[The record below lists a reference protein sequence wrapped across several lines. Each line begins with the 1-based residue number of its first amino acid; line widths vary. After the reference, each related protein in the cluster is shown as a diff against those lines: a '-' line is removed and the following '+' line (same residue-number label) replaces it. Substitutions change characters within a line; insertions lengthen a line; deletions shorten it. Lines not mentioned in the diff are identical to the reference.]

1 MSDNVSDIDIKLTHK
16 PIALSIPWPFR
27 YYEHSTINK
36 SINNKVN
43 KNHKPVKD
51 LFELLTWQQVSLAFL
66 ERNMTSM
73 TKPIYDVR
81 KGESI
86 LEISIGVWYT
96 IPSLTC
102 LINIISFVFIDGDD
116 VSDLIYLAFFLY
128 DQVWTFKFNW
138 KSLMTIIA
146 FCGID
151 RTI

>member
-1 MSDNVSDIDIKLTHK
+1 MSDNVSDIDIKRTHK

-27 YYEHSTINK
+27 YYKHSTINK
-36 SINNKVN
+36 SNNNEVN
-43 KNHKPVKD
+43 KNHKPVRD
-51 LFELLTWQQVSLAFL
+51 LWMTHLRLDSSVAWSP
-66 ERNMTSM
+66 ERNRTSM

-81 KGESI
+81 KKESI
-86 LEISIGVWYT
+86 LEIWIGVWYT

-138 KSLMTIIA
+138 KSFHPLLWQ
-146 FCGID
+146 
-151 RTI
+151 